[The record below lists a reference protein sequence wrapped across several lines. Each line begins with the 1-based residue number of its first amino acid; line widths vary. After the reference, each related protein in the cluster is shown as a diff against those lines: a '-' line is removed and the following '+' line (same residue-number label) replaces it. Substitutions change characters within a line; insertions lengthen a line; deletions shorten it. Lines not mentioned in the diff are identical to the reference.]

1 MVTNIKYL
9 IKHSGGFMKALFEKL
24 VVILVLVVLGVNVNA
39 QWKLTQMGKENL
51 NSTVQLTDTKAFVIG
66 DNGTMLA
73 TNNRGSTWV
82 PFTLGVRW
90 NLNDIQFFDGYTGFV
105 VGDRGVILRTD
116 SRWRSWDVL
125 SVSENYYNKAVSFI
139 DKSNG
144 IIAGY
149 KYLYNGEM
157 PQSYA
162 SILVTHNGGLSWA
175 EKEINLI
182 GKFNSVSFY
191 DDDHAIAVGDA
202 GLVAYTNDGGETWY
216 KHRITAKNLN
226 EIRVCHTGLKV
237 IIGDQGALFVAKDQ
251 RNQWQNYSINRSYN
265 LESICMRGDGTYVL
279 AGEKE
284 CFHNDSP
291 VFLTV
296 ILESTE
302 INDNWK
308 EVFCDIAGKF
318 NAINFCN
325 YKSGIAVGENGTVAV
340 YNILYV
346 QDPIVIS
353 DKQEKIR
360 IQNYPNPFNPA
371 TTISYNLTEQSNA
384 DLRIYDVL
392 GNEIAVLVNEEKPAG
407 NYEVVWDASNLPS
420 GIYIYQLRAGSI
432 VQMKKMLLLK

>member
-9 IKHSGGFMKALFEKL
+9 LVHSGGFMKALFEKL
-24 VVILVLVVLGVNVNA
+24 VVILVLVVLAVSTNA
-39 QWKLTQMGKENL
+39 QWKLTKMDTKLNL
-51 NSTVQLTDTKAFVIG
+51 NATVQLTDTKAFVIG

-116 SRWRSWDVL
+116 SCWRSWDVL
-125 SVSENYYNKAVSFI
+125 SVSENYYNRAVSFI
-139 DKSNG
+139 
-144 IIAGY
+144 
-149 KYLYNGEM
+149 
-157 PQSYA
+157 
-162 SILVTHNGGLSWA
+162 VTHNGGLSWA

-251 RNQWQNYSINRSYN
+251 RNQWQNYSINRAYN
-265 LESICMRGDGTYVL
+265 LQSICLRGSDTYVL
-279 AGEKE
+279 AGEKI

-420 GIYIYQLRAGSI
+420 GIYVYQLRAGSI